1 MYGTRQCIL
10 HQCFNASGCYSV
22 EQFNRFISCNSET
35 AQSWKAQ
42 ADWTIFASLCW
53 HANRVYMQHT
63 IRLHLGVCF
72 ICCWEDSHGI
82 SMVFFC
88 IFSSLQGFFIFLFYV
103 VRNSEVRNLANRM
116 PSSRSEYPR
125 KLQKISATSLPKGGF
140 RIMRLGSNKSPQFN
154 LSIKSKEIT
163 TTDDIEKIIILKT
176 LILIQFAPHHR
187 HGTWWR
193 AT

>member
-72 ICCWEDSHGI
+72 ICCWEGSKGI
-82 SMVFFC
+82 SMVFFAYSTHC
-88 IFSSLQGFFIFLFYV
+88 KDILYFYSMLFETPMCGIRRV
-103 VRNSEVRNLANRM
+103 ECH
-116 PSSRSEYPR
+116 
-125 KLQKISATSLPKGGF
+125 Q
-140 RIMRLGSNKSPQFN
+140 
-154 LSIKSKEIT
+154 
-163 TTDDIEKIIILKT
+163 IIPN
-176 LILIQFAPHHR
+176 IQENYKKYRQHLYQTV
-187 HGTWWR
+187 GLE
-193 AT
+193 